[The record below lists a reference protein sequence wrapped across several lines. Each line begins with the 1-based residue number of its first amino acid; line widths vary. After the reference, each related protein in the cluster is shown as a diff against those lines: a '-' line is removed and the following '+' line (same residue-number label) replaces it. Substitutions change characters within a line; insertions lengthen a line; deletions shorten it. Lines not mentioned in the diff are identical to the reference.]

1 MPSSWVHV
9 HVNPF
14 SGALIAQQH
23 FEAPQHCKK
32 PEKQDLH
39 PCFYFSETLIAQK
52 KKEKLLHN
60 LTMKCTVASK
70 RPPTTPPVLIS
81 SAMVDAVSKSVML
94 KSLHSLKNTPEAP
107 TVLQSLHRRN
117 LAVVWGHLMPHI
129 IPQGNTFSLAS
140 RVIPYPGKVLL

>member
-1 MPSSWVHV
+1 
-9 HVNPF
+9 
-14 SGALIAQQH
+14 
-23 FEAPQHCKK
+23 
-32 PEKQDLH
+32 
-39 PCFYFSETLIAQK
+39 
-52 KKEKLLHN
+52 
-60 LTMKCTVASK
+60 MKCTVASK

-94 KSLHSLKNTPEAP
+94 KSLHSLKNTPEAQ